1 MPYIIQVAASKRV
14 EMGVFGNDY
23 STHEGI
29 VVGDYIHIVDLAN
42 GHVAALKAI
51 ENKCGVSI
59 YVQAAVIVSLIW
71 YMLLLKSI
79 ELRCLIV
86 LNNVE

>member
-42 GHVAALKAI
+42 GHVAPLK
-51 ENKCGVSI
+51 
-59 YVQAAVIVSLIW
+59 
-71 YMLLLKSI
+71 LLKT
-79 ELRCLIV
+79 
-86 LNNVE
+86 NVELVSMYRPLL